1 MITELVNINSIF
13 KTVNGRAQLFIA
25 KKLIQALQT
34 ETEKD
39 TFFWYS
45 SGNWINLLTEVPA
58 FNSKMCTI

>member
-45 SGNWINLLTEVPA
+45 SGN
-58 FNSKMCTI
+58 